1 MARRGR
7 YRRFL
12 EWVSATR
19 RSRIAADFV
28 SSIARNF
35 GLHGAEPGGCQTQQ
49 HINYFS
55 TQSLQKL
62 LVGGG
67 SGRLHPRRPADQLQ
81 GYASGRLGLSRFRRE

>member
-19 RSRIAADFV
+19 RSRIAVTSYPASRAILACTV
-28 SSIARNF
+28 PSLVAVKHS
-35 GLHGAEPGGCQTQQ
+35 E

-67 SGRLHPRRPADQLQ
+67 FRAVSTTPTRR
-81 GYASGRLGLSRFRRE
+81 